1 MSPQN
6 ALSSTHRVHKRFA
19 PSRSTTTGGSGVVKL
34 KIGKG
39 LVDKVLS
46 TGSDGGD
53 NWEVARFKE
62 VAAEVTSTPRILS
75 SHFISELQLKN
86 TKYSVF
92 FFLSSPTLR

>member
-6 ALSSTHRVHKRFA
+6 ALFSTHRVHKRFA
-19 PSRSTTTGGSGVVKL
+19 LSRSTTTGGSGVVKL

-62 VAAEVTSTPRILS
+62 VAAEVNP
-75 SHFISELQLKN
+75 SHPFL
-86 TKYSVF
+86 TF
-92 FFLSSPTLR
+92 FHQ